1 MQPHVYWILALMAL
15 FIQRESKNTINPP
28 KKIEAL
34 LVGSPHWSNYGKAG
48 LDVVQTTEIDV
59 LSERYQS
66 ELERITDKIREFNPD
81 KIFLEYSTDQQAM
94 VDSLFQAY
102 LRDNYGEKVRSEAV
116 QMGFRVARKAGHKR
130 VYCIDYRD
138 VSFDFE
144 SVITAAQEAG
154 QQELMSG
161 IMQEVEQL
169 QASYN
174 KIIQGEPSIEEVLG
188 FLNSDENLK
197 RNLGFYLNKIN
208 MAGSVEDYAGS
219 LLVSE
224 WYRRNLYI
232 YANIQNLIEP
242 GDQRIMVLMGAGHI
256 AILKD
261 FMEYDDQWELV
272 GLSEVF

>member
-1 MQPHVYWILALMAL
+1 MQLYFYWFLAIMTF
-15 FIQRESKNTINPP
+15 FIPSESENPDNPP
-28 KKIEAL
+28 KRIEAL

-81 KIFLEYSTDQQAM
+81 KIFLEYSTDQQTM
-94 VDSLFQAY
+94 VDSLFQQY
-102 LRDNYGEKVRSEAV
+102 LRDNYGEKVRSESV
-116 QMGFRVARKAGHKR
+116 QLGFRSARKSGHQK
-130 VYCIDYRD
+130 VYCVDFRD

-144 SVITAAQEAG
+144 SVISAAQKAG
-154 QQELMSG
+154 QQNLMTG

-174 KIIQGEPSIEEVLG
+174 KIIQSKPSIKEVLR
-188 FLNSDENLK
+188 FLNSEENLN

-208 MAGSVEDYAGS
+208 RAGSIEDYAGS
-219 LLVSE
+219 YLVSE
-224 WYRRNLYI
+224 WYRRNLHI
-232 YANIQNLIEP
+232 YANIQNRIEP

-261 FMEYDDQWELV
+261 FMEYDDQWDLIA
-272 GLSEVF
+272 LSEVL